1 MTTLSLR
8 SRLLL
13 AVGAIAL
20 VSLVVADVTVYA
32 SLRSYL
38 YGQVDTILAASA
50 GPVSQAATQLVERGG
65 NKASE
70 PALGGP
76 LPSTSNFCQFG
87 RESAPG
93 MFIEVRQADG
103 TVLSGEECSAFLPG
117 QKSFVPRLP
126 TTFGGFVADV
136 ILNRPTTHLTVASLT
151 TGGPT
156 FRVLAV
162 RLNGGGT
169 LIVADPITG
178 LENTLSHLLV
188 LEGSVTGGAL
198 LVSVLLGLWLV
209 RVGLRPLRDVVRTAE
224 AISEGDLMHR
234 VPNANTRTEV
244 GHVATALNVML
255 GRIQRSFG
263 DLQAS
268 ENRLRR
274 FVSDASHELR
284 TPIAAVSAYAQ
295 LFKRGAAAHPED
307 LGRVM
312 DGIERETARMGHLVE
327 DLLLLA
333 RLDEHDP
340 SALEPVELVGLAA
353 EAVETGRTV
362 GPDWPLT
369 FVADDPVEVMGDR
382 DALRQ
387 VVDNLLANVRAHTPS
402 GTVTTVTVGRRGAE
416 AFLEVADTGPGISED
431 QTGLV
436 FERFYRADPSRSRQ
450 TGGAG
455 LGLAIVATIVRAHG
469 GRTEAVSAPGGGAL
483 FRVVFLALPSDAAEA
498 LDAGDSLD
506 GTAPSEMSGE
516 SAASAVPSTAPPTE
530 NR

>member
-1 MTTLSLR
+1 MKNLSLR

-13 AVGAIAL
+13 AVGAIAFI
-20 VSLVVADVTVYA
+20 SLVVADITVYV

-38 YGQVDTILAASA
+38 YRQVDATLAMSA
-50 GPVSQAATQLVERGG
+50 GPVSQAAAHPILDQPNERGG
-65 NKASE
+65 
-70 PALGGP
+70 PDLGGP
-76 LPSTSNFCQFG
+76 PPSTSGFCQFG

-93 MFIEVRQADG
+93 MFIEVRQADE
-103 TVLSGEECSAFLPG
+103 TVSSGEECSAFVPG
-117 QKSFVPRLP
+117 QKSYVPKLP
-126 TTFGGFVADV
+126 ATIGGFVADPTHM
-136 ILNRPTTHLTVASLT
+136 NKPTTFMTVASLT
-151 TGGPT
+151 AGGPT

-162 RLNGGGT
+162 QLDGGGT
-169 LIVADPITG
+169 LVVADPISG
-178 LENTLSHLLV
+178 LESTLRQLLV

-198 LVSVLLGLWLV
+198 VISVLLGLWLV

-255 GRIQRSFG
+255 GRIQTSFS

-307 LGRVM
+307 LSRVM

-333 RLDEHDP
+333 RLDEHNP
-340 SALEPVELVGLAA
+340 TAREPVELVGLAA
-353 EAVETGRTV
+353 EAIETARTV

-369 FVADDPVEVMGDR
+369 FVADEPVEVMGDR

-387 VVDNLLANVRAHTPS
+387 VLDNLLANVRAHTPP
-402 GTVTTVTVGRRGAE
+402 GTLTTVTVGTRADD
-416 AFLEVADTGPGISED
+416 AFLEVADTGPGMTED

-469 GRTEAVSAPGGGAL
+469 GRTEALRAPGGGAL
-483 FRVVFLALPSDAAEA
+483 FRVVLPLLPTSASNGSDAAA
-498 LDAGDSLD
+498 VS
-506 GTAPSEMSGE
+506 T
-516 SAASAVPSTAPPTE
+516 VPSTSGRVPETPGGQ
-530 NR
+530 

>member
-1 MTTLSLR
+1 
-8 SRLLL
+8 
-13 AVGAIAL
+13 
-20 VSLVVADVTVYA
+20 
-32 SLRSYL
+32 
-38 YGQVDTILAASA
+38 
-50 GPVSQAATQLVERGG
+50 
-65 NKASE
+65 
-70 PALGGP
+70 
-76 LPSTSNFCQFG
+76 
-87 RESAPG
+87 
-93 MFIEVRQADG
+93 
-103 TVLSGEECSAFLPG
+103 
-117 QKSFVPRLP
+117 
-126 TTFGGFVADV
+126 
-136 ILNRPTTHLTVASLT
+136 
-151 TGGPT
+151 
-156 FRVLAV
+156 
-162 RLNGGGT
+162 
-169 LIVADPITG
+169 
-178 LENTLSHLLV
+178 
-188 LEGSVTGGAL
+188 
-198 LVSVLLGLWLV
+198 
-209 RVGLRPLRDVVRTAE
+209 LRDVVRTAE

-469 GRTEAVSAPGGGAL
+469 GRTEAVRAPGGGAL